1 MLCLMANTAV
11 GQYAVTLAGGR
22 PGVGGNADGNLTVA
36 RFNLPKG
43 VAVHSGSGQVYVVDN
58 SNAVRRLTPGV
69 GVATF
74 AGNAVT
80 AGAVDAAV
88 GTDARFNR
96 PEGIAVDD
104 GGTVFVAD
112 TLNHTIRRITS
123 AGVVTTIAGTA
134 GIAGSF
140 DGSGQNAEFNLP
152 RAVAIGP
159 GGVLYVA
166 DSGNHVI
173 RKITF
178 VGGVATVT
186 TLAGQAGLPGSK
198 NGTGAGTAAAPQFR
212 NPQGL
217 AVDGAGN
224 VFVAD
229 TGNNA
234 IRRITPAGVTT
245 VFAGSVTVSG
255 SVDGTGGVARFS
267 QPVGIAI
274 NAAGV
279 LHVGDT
285 GSAALR
291 MITTGGRVT
300 TPAGLL
306 GAAGSVNGV
315 GAAVRFSGPRGV
327 AVDGAGNLFIADG
340 GNQTVRRAF
349 VPGRLPVITLQPTGV
364 TVEAGAKAVFR
375 VRATGPEPILYRWQ
389 KNGVD
394 VPGATSNT
402 LTVQPAAAL
411 DQGAYQVIVENPWG
425 LVASE
430 SAPLVVTGQ
439 VSWLWAARLGGA
451 DEDAALDLLV
461 QPAAGSTGES
471 LLVAGRNKGHA
482 LSRHSVTRGVTLSSA
497 VLDKKGDGL
506 NAVARDASGNVYAGG
521 DTVLVNNGKPGL
533 LVKRSPAGATL
544 WRRELATE
552 RGGRFS
558 PGSNADVQGVAVDA
572 SGDVVSAGYFQ
583 GSGKF
588 GTVTLGRA
596 ASTVNHGF
604 VAKHAANGDLM
615 WARDIFSLHDP
626 VSGKQEGESWVWAVV
641 VGTGGE
647 VYAAGMAGP
656 NARFQKAAAAAEET
670 DFEAFANTRA
680 STPFV
685 ACYDEDG
692 TLAWVRMAPYEGHYF
707 GLRLGLG
714 SEVWVTGFDGDRVD
728 AAQQTAVLEALNT
741 ADGTV
746 LRERRVPGGKGA
758 SVDVSATQGLAWLVL
773 DPAGRLDYGGR
784 RLGVPGY
791 RVISL
796 EEATLAP
803 RWDLPVM
810 GALSLAPLALSE
822 QADVRFGAGGLL
834 YAALTFE
841 MPTDPLA
848 RVEFAGRASFP
859 LKERRTDGFLAAIGE
874 RPRVSVPPVHELA
887 ALGGA
892 VNLQVETAGFLQPR
906 LQWLKN
912 GQVVPGQTGRRVNL
926 PAAKLADAG
935 AWSVRLTNG
944 VDTITSAVAQ
954 LGVVDVAGPGV
965 VPGAVGRSVTLNVA
979 AAGNG
984 LGFQWSRVGGV
995 LPLERASGVIT
1006 KALTLRGLL
1015 RPDDDG
1021 EYVCQVTGPGGTMLM
1036 TDPRVLSVK
1045 IPPVLNPLILPDGIV
1060 SQSRADAVSAMNDPA
1075 HFVIMGLPPGMS
1087 YNPVTGAI
1095 FGKATRAGAFTVRVT
1110 ASNVAGSSST
1120 TATLTVAALPPG
1132 VVGRFV
1138 AAVAPEA
1145 VINEGLGGRV
1155 ELTTTSSGSF
1165 SGMIDL
1171 PTGRETFS
1179 GALETALNGE
1189 SEVSVS
1195 ISGNRVLECVLE
1207 PTSQTLAGTLG
1218 DGMVAAAVTGER
1230 NQWSA
1235 ANPATVHVGRWNAGL
1250 QIPVEAEGQEAV
1262 PQGDGFASFTVTPD
1276 GLATMAG
1283 RLADGT
1289 VLTGAGFVTQTGT
1302 VLVQRFL
1309 DAGVSSLQG
1318 WAALNGTSAA
1328 RWLKGPQAP
1337 GSRTYLAGFGPL
1349 NLGVTSALHVAPAA
1363 GQILL
1368 GLPNAPGNA
1377 QLAMASGGLAA
1388 PLNLVFRL
1396 TTTHQVVA
1404 PTPNPNLLTLTVS
1417 PVTGR
1422 YSGRFSLTDGGLT
1435 RQAMVEGLTVGG
1447 QSAGYF
1453 LLPKAEAPIATAPL
1467 LSGQAVLRAAGP

>member
-1 MLCLMANTAV
+1 MLCLMANTAL

-74 AGNAVT
+74 AGNAT
-80 AGAVDAAV
+80 AAGAVDAAV

-140 DGSGQNAEFNLP
+140 DGPGSSAEFNQP

-159 GGVLYVA
+159 GGALYVA

-186 TLAGQAGLPGSK
+186 TLAGQPGLPGSK

-229 TGNNA
+229 TANNA

-315 GAAVRFSGPRGV
+315 GAAARFSGPRGV
-327 AVDGAGNLFIADG
+327 AVDGAGNLWIADG

-349 VPGRLPVITLQPTGV
+349 VPGRLPMITLQPTGA
-364 TVEAGAKAVFR
+364 TVEAEGKAVFR
-375 VRATGPEPILYRWQ
+375 VRATGPGPILYRWQ

-394 VPGATSNT
+394 LPEATSNT
-402 LTVQPAAAL
+402 LTVQPAEAL

-430 SAPLVVTGQ
+430 TVPLVVTGQ

-461 QPAAGSTGES
+461 QPAAGSSGES

-482 LSRHSVTRGVTLSSA
+482 LSRHSVTRGVTFSSA

-506 NAVARDASGNVYAGG
+506 NAVARDASGNVYVGG

-558 PGSNADVQGVAVDA
+558 PGSNADVQGLAVDA
-572 SGDVVSAGYFQ
+572 AGAVVSVGYFQ

-588 GTVTLGRA
+588 GEVALGRA

-615 WARDIFSLHDP
+615 WSRDVFSLHAPDQ
-626 VSGKQEGESWVWAVV
+626 GKLEGESLVWAVV
-641 VGTGGE
+641 VGEGGE

-656 NARFQKAAAAAEET
+656 NARFQKATAAAEET
-670 DFEAFANTRA
+670 DFEAFANARA

-685 ACYDEDG
+685 VRYEADG
-692 TLAWVRMAPYEGHYF
+692 TLAWVRMAAYEGHFF
-707 GLRLGLG
+707 GLRLGLNE
-714 SEVWVTGFDGDRVD
+714 EVWVTGFDGDRVD
-728 AAQQTAVLEALNT
+728 GAQQTAVLEALNT
-741 ADGTV
+741 VDGS
-746 LRERRVPGGKGA
+746 LIKERRVPGGKGA
-758 SVDVSATQGLAWLVL
+758 SVDVSAEQGLAWLVL
-773 DPAGRLDYGGR
+773 DPAGRLDFGGR

-796 EEATLAP
+796 DEATLAA

-848 RVEFAGRASFP
+848 RVEFAGRAAFP
-859 LKERRTDGFLAAIGE
+859 LKGRRTDGFLAAIGE

-906 LQWLKN
+906 FQWMKN

-926 PAAKLADAG
+926 PAVKLADAG

-944 VDTITSAVAQ
+944 LDTITSAVAQ
-954 LGVVDVAGPGV
+954 LGVVDAAGPGE
-965 VPGAVGRSVTLNVA
+965 VPGAVGRSVRLTVE

-984 LGFQWSRVGGV
+984 LGFQWSRVGQP
-995 LPLERASGVIT
+995 LPVERASGVTT

-1021 EYVCQVTGPGGTMLM
+1021 DYVCQVTGPGGTLLM
-1036 TDPRVLSVK
+1036 TDPRKLRVK

-1060 SQSRADAVSAMNDPA
+1060 SQSRADLISVENDPTQ
-1075 HFVIMGLPPGMS
+1075 FVIVGLPPGIS
-1087 YNPVTGAI
+1087 YNPATGALS
-1095 FGKATRAGAFTVRVT
+1095 GKATRAGTFTVRVT

-1120 TATLTVAALPPG
+1120 TATWRVAALPPG
-1132 VVGRFV
+1132 VVGRFA
-1138 AAVAPEA
+1138 AAVAPDA
-1145 VINEGLGGRV
+1145 ALSGSLGGRV
-1155 ELTTTSSGSF
+1155 ELTTTSMGLVSGVL
-1165 SGMIDL
+1165 DL
-1171 PTGRETFS
+1171 RTGREAFT
-1179 GALETALNGE
+1179 GALDAALNGE
-1189 SEVSVS
+1189 CALSVS
-1195 ISGNRVLECVLE
+1195 ISGGRVLELVFE
-1207 PTSQTLAGTLG
+1207 PMGQTMVGTLG
-1218 DGMVAAAVTGER
+1218 NGLVTTAVSGEG
-1230 NQWSA
+1230 NPWSA
-1235 ANPATVHVGRWNAGL
+1235 TTPATVHVGRWNAGL
-1250 QIPVEAEGQEAV
+1250 QRPVEAEGQEAV
-1262 PQGDGFASFTVTPD
+1262 PQGDGFASFTVAPD

-1289 VLTGAGFVTQTGT
+1289 VLTGAGFVTRTGT

-1309 DAGVSSLQG
+1309 DAGVSSVQG
-1318 WAALNGTSAA
+1318 WTVLNGTSEV
-1328 RWLKGPQAP
+1328 RWLKGPQTPA
-1337 GSRTYLAGFGPL
+1337 SRAYAAGFGPM
-1349 NLGVTSALHVAPAA
+1349 NLGATSALHVTPATD
-1363 GQILL
+1363 QILL

-1377 QLAMASGGLAA
+1377 QLAMVSGGLAA
-1388 PLNLVFRL
+1388 PLNLGFRL

-1404 PTPNPNLLTLTVS
+1404 PTPNPNMLILTVS

-1422 YSGRFSLTDGGLT
+1422 YSGRYSVTDAGVT
-1435 RQAMVEGLTVGG
+1435 RLAVVEGLTVGG

-1453 LLPKAEAPIATAPL
+1453 LLPKAEPPIATAPL